1 MCVCNSVCVRTQRYI
16 CSHRRGLAEVW
27 MAKQSHVHFDS
38 QICGFIKI
46 NYLDLR
52 SIYGLALIVK

>member
-1 MCVCNSVCVRTQRYI
+1 MCVILCAYAFKDTAS
-16 CSHRRGLAEVW
+16 CSYRRGLAEVW

-38 QICGFIKI
+38 QICGSIKI

-52 SIYGLALIVK
+52 SILWLGFDS